1 MFDAET
7 KPLVSFGKHEPPY
20 AGPALK
26 NLPPILLSGPIE
38 KYLQYPLHFSHKF
51 ANSFIYVIFVAK
63 KAFEAYLI
71 NSAPLL
77 DVVKN
82 LALYLLM
89 ENKVFSL

>member
-26 NLPPILLSGPIE
+26 NLPPILLSSPIPKE
-38 KYLQYPLHFSHKF
+38 ISSISTPHFSHKF

-82 LALYLLM
+82 LAPLLING
-89 ENKVFSL
+89 E